1 MLISQRY
8 MGSNTRNVAN
18 DVAFIPAKLDAA
30 MTAKILGFQEHEIPV
45 LVSHELLEP
54 LGKPPTPN
62 CKKYFAR
69 VHIME
74 LAEDYK
80 WLSKATSTIYT
91 YWMNKN
97 ANRKPAKSEIES
109 SHAE

>member
-1 MLISQRY
+1 MIVNPAFTA
-8 MGSNTRNVAN
+8 SNIRNTAN

-54 LGKPPTPN
+54 LGKPPVPN
-62 CKKYFAR
+62 CRKYFAR
-69 VHIME
+69 RQIME
-74 LAEDYK
+74 LADNVK
-80 WLSKATSTIYT
+80 WLSKATNVLYG
-91 YWMNKN
+91 YWQKKN
-97 ANRKPAKSEIES
+97 ANRKSAEPETES